1 VTQAN
6 GGLYGDIVTGA
17 GKVIDK
23 NFDFTGIAA
32 DPRFK
37 VDALLQTDTQGR
49 PLFNDAHSTVHQRG
63 HQQHPRGLPGLVQ
76 PGRLGQVL
84 ARG

>member
-1 VTQAN
+1 
-6 GGLYGDIVTGA
+6 VTGA

-49 PLFNDAHSTVHQRG
+49 PLFNDAHSTATNGGR
-63 HQQHPRGLPGLVQ
+63 PRHARRLPGVVQ